1 MAKNIKALMRDA
13 DKRAAEALT
22 RQMEQAIDLLDK
34 AKTAEQV
41 DAQMTR
47 IEKLKEQSKPYIKTA
62 RRKSK

>member
-1 MAKNIKALMRDA
+1 MAKNIKALMKEA
-13 DKRAAEALT
+13 DKRAGEALT

-41 DAQMTR
+41 DAQMSR
-47 IEKLKEQSKPYIKTA
+47 IDKLKEQAKPYIKT